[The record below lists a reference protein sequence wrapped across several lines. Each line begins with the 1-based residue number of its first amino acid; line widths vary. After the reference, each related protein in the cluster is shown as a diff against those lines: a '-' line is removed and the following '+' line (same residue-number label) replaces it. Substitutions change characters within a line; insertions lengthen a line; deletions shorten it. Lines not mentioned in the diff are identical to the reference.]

1 MLLNLPTKMR
11 IFLNMLIGQLGFI
24 ILSTV
29 AILSDNQIIAIIVVN
44 IIFAIALS
52 YFSYYSQKRVVGGID
67 RIKIYIDDLMDFVF
81 FRT

>member
-52 YFSYYSQKRVVGGID
+52 YFSYYSQKRVV
-67 RIKIYIDDLMDFVF
+67 
-81 FRT
+81 